1 MICRSATNH
10 TKVFKPAFLS
20 NFATQQ
26 ANGCVQAAQ
35 HSAHL
40 NEQYQ
45 EKPIEN
51 SEAPHVCTDQYCI
64 QHKVAYFAAASM
76 DAPASTNNPGN
87 QKPSCHFPL
96 SSPYSRMPHRPA
108 TNSPHCMT
116 GYAMDKP
123 TCGSV
128 VAMMEHMLPR
138 FQQVPEAMPG
148 RAACLECREGQGP
161 CCTITRMAVT
171 IGAAISTPAKHKH
184 LLQHQKQF

>member
-1 MICRSATNH
+1 MPLFLATLQRN
-10 TKVFKPAFLS
+10 KQIIVSRQP
-20 NFATQQ
+20 NTQQ
-26 ANGCVQAAQ
+26 ASMSNIRKGQRTIV
-35 HSAHL
+35 
-40 NEQYQ
+40 N
-45 EKPIEN
+45 I
-51 SEAPHVCTDQYCI
+51 APSVCTDWHCI
-64 QHKVAYFAAASM
+64 GHEFAYFAAASM
-76 DAPASTNNPGN
+76 DAPASPNNPGS
-87 QKPSCHFPL
+87 QKPSCHLPF
-96 SSPYSRMPHRPA
+96 SSLYSKMPHRPA

-171 IGAAISTPAKHKH
+171 IGAAISTPAKYKC
-184 LLQHQKQF
+184 LLQQQKQC